1 VRISVVCS
9 DAAHPINS
17 HLEHWAAKHLGR
29 NFVEIVRDKQEL
41 RGGDILFLVSCAELM
56 TTADLEAYRV
66 SLVLHASDLPHG
78 KGWSPHIWQI
88 IGGAEKIVLT
98 LLEASEPVDS
108 GRIWKKTTIPIPR
121 HALWDEINELL
132 FAAEIDLMDFAIEQY
147 GVVIPID
154 QPDGSIG
161 TYYARRTP
169 QDSRIDIEKSISDQ
183 FDLMRVCDP
192 KRFPAFFEIHG
203 HRYAIR
209 LEKIN
214 EL

>member
-1 VRISVVCS
+1 MRISVVCS
-9 DAAHPINS
+9 DPAHPINS
-17 HLEHWAAKHLGR
+17 HLEHWAAKHLGK
-29 NFVEIVRDKQEL
+29 NLVEIVRHKREL

-56 TTADLEAYRV
+56 TTADREAYRV

-98 LLEASEPVDS
+98 LLEASEPIDS
-108 GRIWKKTTIPIPR
+108 GRIWKKTTIPVSR

-132 FAAEIDLMDFAIEQY
+132 FAAEIELMDFAIEKY
-147 GVVIPID
+147 GLIVPID
-154 QPDGSIG
+154 QPGGSIG
-161 TYYARRTP
+161 TCYPRRTP
-169 QDSRIDIEKSISDQ
+169 QDSRLDIEKSISDQ

-192 KRFPAFFEIHG
+192 NRFPAFFEIHG

-214 EL
+214 ES

>member
-1 VRISVVCS
+1 MKISVICS

-17 HLEHWAAKHLGR
+17 HLEHWAAKHAGKII
-29 NFVEIVRDKQEL
+29 VEIVRRKREL
-41 RGGDILFLVSCAELM
+41 RGGDILFLVSCTELITTAELQ
-56 TTADLEAYRV
+56 AYRIV
-66 SLVLHASDLPHG
+66 LVLHASDLPDG
-78 KGWSPHIWQI
+78 RGWSPHIWQI

-98 LLEASEPVDS
+98 LLEASESVDS
-108 GRIWKKTTIPIPR
+108 GRIWKKTTIPVPR

-132 FAAEIDLMDFAIEQY
+132 FAAEIELMDLAIEQY
-147 GVVIPID
+147 GLIDPID
-154 QPDGSIG
+154 QPHGSIG

-169 QDSRIDIEKSISDQ
+169 KDSRLDMEKSISDQ

-192 KRFPAFFEIHG
+192 NRFPAFFEIHG

-214 EL
+214 ES